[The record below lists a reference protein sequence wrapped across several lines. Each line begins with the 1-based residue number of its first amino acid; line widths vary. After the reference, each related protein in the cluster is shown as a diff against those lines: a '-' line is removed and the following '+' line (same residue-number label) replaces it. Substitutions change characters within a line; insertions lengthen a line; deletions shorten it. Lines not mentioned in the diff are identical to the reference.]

1 MVHVMT
7 VKLACRLHRTIDPAS
22 DPASQDGAAN
32 AFAKLVRTFATQTE
46 AFTRHCSGGGP
57 NVSVGHVSV
66 NEGGQ
71 AIVGNVTQ
79 SQHET
84 ASDEAVSPPLLV
96 DAKIVAM
103 PDVEENKERVP
114 VPISRARREKW
125 RTFNKK

>member
-1 MVHVMT
+1 M
-7 VKLACRLHRTIDPAS
+7 
-22 DPASQDGAAN
+22 G
-32 AFAKLVRTFATQTE
+32 QTE

-84 ASDEAVSPPLLV
+84 ASDEA
-96 DAKIVAM
+96 AFH
-103 PDVEENKERVP
+103 
-114 VPISRARREKW
+114 RRSSSTQK
-125 RTFNKK
+125 